1 MLGPSRGQNHGCGP
15 LGRSGSVRALRP
27 DVEVDEVLRSLNPRP
42 GYRPAYEHIFFY
54 RIGALEAATQSLE
67 PPFRP
72 GPTRDKLA
80 KEGCLEAAVNY
91 HVIELVPAG
100 EFRVVV
106 NLIEIPGS
114 SGPHDE
120 LPACGMLPKRRD
132 FLPDGDVFEVHLLA
146 HCDPPCVCCGIVG
159 GAPPRCK
166 D

>member
-1 MLGPSRGQNHGCGP
+1 M
-15 LGRSGSVRALRP
+15 
-27 DVEVDEVLRSLNPRP
+27 
-42 GYRPAYEHIFFY
+42 
-54 RIGALEAATQSLE
+54 
-67 PPFRP
+67 
-72 GPTRDKLA
+72 
-80 KEGCLEAAVNY
+80 NY

-114 SGPHDE
+114 AGPHDK

-132 FLPDGDVFEVHLLA
+132 FQPDGDVFEVHLLA